1 MSDPIRTLLDDGHL
15 AQAIDRLSAQLRSAP
30 ADHAARSRLAE
41 LLCLSG
47 AFERAEAQLAVL
59 AQQTVDRPVAIARM
73 RHLIRAA
80 LAREAWFNDAA
91 VPALLQEP
99 TALQRLAVALAI
111 ALREGAADEAA
122 ALLAELEARRPKL
135 AGVADGVAF
144 DDWRDAD
151 DRSAWF
157 FEVMTQDGGYVWVDL
172 DSVASLRF
180 TPPAR
185 PIDLL
190 WRAAR
195 LSFHDGRVADIAV
208 PAQYVHP
215 AAEPAHRLAQ
225 RTDWQSAAGGAVIGT
240 GQRVVLIGE
249 EACGLLDL
257 TDVTFNPPAPR

>member
-1 MSDPIRTLLDDGHL
+1 MSDPVRSLLDDGHL
-15 AQAIDRLSAQLRSAP
+15 AQAIDRLSAQLRNAP
-30 ADHAARSRLAE
+30 ADHAARSALAE

-59 AQQTVDRPVAIARM
+59 AQQTIDRPVAIARM

-122 ALLAELEARRPKL
+122 ALLAELEARRPRP

-144 DDWRDAD
+144 DDWRDGD

-157 FEVMTQDGGYVWVDL
+157 FEVMTQDGGYLWVDL
-172 DSVASLRF
+172 DSVA
-180 TPPAR
+180 
-185 PIDLL
+185 
-190 WRAAR
+190 
-195 LSFHDGRVADIAV
+195 
-208 PAQYVHP
+208 
-215 AAEPAHRLAQ
+215 
-225 RTDWQSAAGGAVIGT
+225 
-240 GQRVVLIGE
+240 
-249 EACGLLDL
+249 
-257 TDVTFNPPAPR
+257 